1 MNNLKISNLSLA
13 LAALMVTITLII
25 SYYQKLRLNKEIIWS
40 IFRAIVQLIIIGFA
54 LRFIF
59 KVNNLFLTILM
70 MIFIVVNAAYN
81 GKKRAHGINHAF
93 LISFVGLFC
102 GTAITVSLMLLTKVM
117 KPAPFQ
123 TIPVTGM
130 IAGNAMAAV
139 GLVYSNLNQSFRE
152 NSEKIEE
159 MLALGASPK
168 LAAGEIVRQ
177 ALHFGLQP
185 TIDSVR
191 MYGLVQLPGMMSG
204 LIMAGFDPVEAIKY
218 QILVVFML
226 FCSTGI
232 STSITGFWAYR
243 QYFDQ
248 NWRLTI
254 PKVEKK

>member
-1 MNNLKISNLSLA
+1 MTNLKISNLSLG
-13 LAALMVTITLII
+13 LAALMVVITLII
-25 SYYQKLRLNKEIIWS
+25 SYYQKLHLNKEIIWS
-40 IFRAIVQLIIIGFA
+40 IFRAIIQLIIIGFA

-59 KVNNLFLTILM
+59 KVNNFFLTIVM
-70 MIFIVVNAAYN
+70 MLFIVVNAAYN
-81 GKKRAHGINHAF
+81 GKKRAHGIPHAF
-93 LISFVGLFC
+93 MISFVGLFC

-130 IAGNAMAAV
+130 IAGNSMAAI
-139 GLVYSNLNQSFRE
+139 GLVYSSLYQSFSE
-152 NSEKIEE
+152 NSKRVEE

-204 LIMAGFDPVEAIKY
+204 LIMAGLDPVEAIKY

-232 STSITGFWAYR
+232 STSIAGFWAYKE
-243 QYFDQ
+243 YFDQ
-248 NWRLTI
+248 NWRLVI
-254 PKVEKK
+254 PETK